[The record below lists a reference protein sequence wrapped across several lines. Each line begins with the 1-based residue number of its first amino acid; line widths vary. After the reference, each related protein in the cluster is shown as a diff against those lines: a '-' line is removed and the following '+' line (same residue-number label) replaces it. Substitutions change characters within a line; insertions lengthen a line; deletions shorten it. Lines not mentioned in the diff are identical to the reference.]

1 MRGPAQENDSL
12 VYRISFSEF
21 SLISTASCCIKQ
33 DLSAMYLRHTEFEFL
48 FMLRM
53 SS

>member
-1 MRGPAQENDSL
+1 M
-12 VYRISFSEF
+12 YRISFSEF
-21 SLISTASCCIKQ
+21 SLISTCCIKQ